1 MVLGESKELTFIF
14 MNTGTRDLQIEVVT
28 ACKCTDLL
36 WTREAIPPG
45 GVGAIQAMFHS
56 ETMEI
61 GPLTKVI
68 DIIAN
73 TNPIV
78 VEAKFKANILPKKD

>member
-1 MVLGESKELTFIF
+1 MHKGESKEVTFIF
-14 MNTGTRDLQIEVVT
+14 TNTGTRDLLIEVVT

-36 WTREAIPPG
+36 WTREPVPPG
-45 GVGAIQAMFHS
+45 GSGAIQAVFHS
-56 ETMEI
+56 ETMEL
-61 GPLTKVI
+61 GPLEKII

-78 VEAKFKANILPKKD
+78 IEATFKANILPAK

>member
-1 MVLGESKELTFIF
+1 MVLGEDRELTYIF
-14 MNTGTRDLQIEVVT
+14 TNTGTRDLVIEVIT

-36 WTREAIPPG
+36 WTQEAIPPG
-45 GVGAIQAMFHS
+45 GQGAIQAVFHS
-56 ETMEI
+56 ETMEL

-73 TNPIV
+73 TDPIV
-78 VEAKFKANILPKKD
+78 VEAKFTATILPRK